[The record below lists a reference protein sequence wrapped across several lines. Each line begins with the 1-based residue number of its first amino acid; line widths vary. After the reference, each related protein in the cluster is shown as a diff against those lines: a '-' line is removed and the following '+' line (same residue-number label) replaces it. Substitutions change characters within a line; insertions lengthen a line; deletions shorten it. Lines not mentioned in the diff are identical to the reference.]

1 MKLRPTFGA
10 WQTYEVDAPAARAS
24 IVRLQLGDAGS
35 TTDTASSSTSPGFAT
50 VTVNVA
56 VPKSSAG
63 ARVPVFA
70 SSLSTTFV
78 WTLWIVGV
86 LVIERAGAEAAAS
99 ELAAIAAPTRSDPTR
114 RALPL
119 TVRT

>member
-1 MKLRPTFGA
+1 VKLRPTFGA
-10 WQTYEVDAPAARAS
+10 LQTNETDAPAARAS
-24 IVRLQLGDAGS
+24 IVRLQFGDAGS

-50 VTVNVA
+50 VTVKVA

-70 SSLSTTFV
+70 SSLSTTLV

-99 ELAAIAAPTRSDPTR
+99 ELAATAAPTRSDPMR

-119 TVRT
+119 TGRT